1 VHVVVKSFAAS
12 MAAVITTLAPHS
24 YAYPNAV
31 ILHHQMSGGAFG
43 NMTEQSEQLEVSKE
57 WFHRFGQPVRRE
69 DGHQPRR
76 LSSSRCTSTTPTEDW
91 EEFADKAVA
100 LKWVDNV
107 VHEIRE
113 TGVVKEPGDESDEKP
128 KLEVRPRRGD
138 RRARRPLRAPAAPP
152 SRSTRT
158 GSTTRAA
165 TIADGRRRYGWR

>member
-1 VHVVVKSFAAS
+1 MGTNLDGFVK
-12 MAAVITTLAPHS
+12 
-24 YAYPNAV
+24 
-31 ILHHQMSGGAFG
+31 QMYKHNS
-43 NMTEQSEQLEVSKE
+43 
-57 WFHRFGQPVRRE
+57 
-69 DGHQPRR
+69 DG
-76 LSSSRCTSTTPTEDW
+76 DW

-128 KLEVRPRRGD
+128 KLKFGLAEETDAHGD
-138 RRARRPLRAPAAPP
+138 PLSCACRAS